1 MAREVLAIGNT
12 GEELVSKFNGNF
24 IQTFTDNNAYFY
36 NVESYGAVHDGV
48 TDDTE
53 AIQAAIN
60 ACVDGGGGTV
70 FLPVGIYIISG
81 ALKNGIEFLDP
92 YTEETKTVNY
102 NSQLYIP
109 ASWASTRNAPIKI
122 LGEAG
127 SWRNGIPIGVVL
139 RSTIAGTGTW
149 PSVICS
155 RGWLHIFGYF
165 NYTDITLENIAIQVN
180 PFIGTTG
187 PSVSGVNFLYASHAI
202 CKNVSVGPIITDYTV
217 IGAESERMTWTQ
229 SANHSFGIGIGLISD
244 DFGELQGTNSVWGM
258 YYGFLLGE
266 GINANILMAYNNYIG
281 LVKLKSVYGANI
293 QFYVSN
299 WNTYDIAAQPETI
312 YLTAGKSTLHIST
325 ATIEL
330 WGAGKGPAWNEK
342 EDYIL
347 DTNDY
352 LFGEMNYTISQAVSN
367 YLAKSNGGTNFLCR
381 NAYEGSTYH
390 WTTTTRPS
398 SPGYGLTGY
407 NETTNKIESYIVGTG
422 WVDLH

>member
-60 ACVDGGGGTV
+60 ACVAGGGGTV
-70 FLPVGIYIISG
+70 FFPVGIYIIAG
-81 ALKNGIEFLDP
+81 ALQNGIEFLDP
-92 YTEETKTVNY
+92 YTEETKTVDY

-109 ASWASTRNAPIKI
+109 ASYTILRKPAIRL
-122 LGEAG
+122 LGESG
-127 SWRNGIPIGVVL
+127 SWRNTYPIGTIL
-139 RSTIAGTGTW
+139 RSTIAGTGTF

-155 RGWLHIFGYF
+155 RCWLHTYGYV
-165 NYTDITLENIAIQVN
+165 NYTDVLMENISVQVN

-187 PSVSGVNFLYASHAI
+187 PSVSGINFLYASHAI
-202 CKNVSVGPIITDYTV
+202 VKNCSVGLTPTSLTDWST
-217 IGAESERMTWTQ
+217 ERATWTKP
-229 SANHSFGIGIGLISD
+229 SSHVFGIGVGIISD

-266 GINANILMAYNNYIG
+266 GINADCLMSYNCYIG
-281 LVKLKSVYGANI
+281 LVKLKSTYGSLVQYYIANWCT
-293 QFYVSN
+293 N
-299 WNTYDIAAQPETI
+299 LIAAQPESI
-312 YLTAGKSTLHIST
+312 YLGAGKSVLHIMFG
-325 ATIEL
+325 IFEL
-330 WGAGKGPAWNEK
+330 WSTTANGPSWNDLEN
-342 EDYIL
+342 YII
-347 DTNDY
+347 DSNDY
-352 LFGEMNYTISQAVSN
+352 LFGCLNGYTLGHSVSPYIS
-367 YLAKSNGGTNFLCR
+367 KTNGGTNFLVK

-390 WTTTTRPS
+390 WTTTTRPA
-398 SPGYGLTGY
+398 SPGRGLTGY
-407 NETTNKIESYIVGTG
+407 NETTDKIEAYTTASG